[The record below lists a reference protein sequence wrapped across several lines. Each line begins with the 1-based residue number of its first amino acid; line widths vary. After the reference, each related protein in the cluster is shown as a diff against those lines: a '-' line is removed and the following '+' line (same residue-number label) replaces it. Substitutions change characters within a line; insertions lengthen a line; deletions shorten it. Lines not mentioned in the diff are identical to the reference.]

1 MYTKILG
8 IDKSLPKLL
17 ALVGIRAA
25 TISQVEPIA
34 IELPW
39 LFKDLMNFVNQS
51 KYRRIDNKGNVVLVK
66 TMRVGLNFFDLEN
79 LMVIITSLARS
90 RISQTVMRARWNNGV
105 ESHDGAG
112 VYNAA
117 VSRWAPLTG
126 HPNTLRCLLGQKD
139 SQSI

>member
-79 LMVIITSLARS
+79 LMVIITSLAFKRTLPQITGPYPEIKL
-90 RISQTVMRARWNNGV
+90 RIWEEALATAIV
-105 ESHDGAG
+105 
-112 VYNAA
+112 
-117 VSRWAPLTG
+117 
-126 HPNTLRCLLGQKD
+126 
-139 SQSI
+139 